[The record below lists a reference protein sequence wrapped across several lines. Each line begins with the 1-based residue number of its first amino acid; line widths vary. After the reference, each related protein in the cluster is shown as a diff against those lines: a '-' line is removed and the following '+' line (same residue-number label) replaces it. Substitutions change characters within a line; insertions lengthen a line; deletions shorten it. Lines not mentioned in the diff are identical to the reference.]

1 MFEQARQRTEKDNIW
16 FFLLTVIWK
25 TVSKGKQ
32 LHANAYVN
40 YDWKWRRNIKVTGN
54 GKEMEK

>member
-1 MFEQARQRTEKDNIW
+1 MV
-16 FFLLTVIWK
+16 FLLTVIWK
-25 TVSKGKQ
+25 TISKGKQ